1 LIYDFFDSYQD
12 WNGFLLR
19 VLCYKSKNKY
29 LYKDSPIL
37 VHICCAVD
45 SHFFLQKLQLEY
57 PNEILIG
64 FFYDPNIHPYSE
76 YKLRLLDVQRSC
88 KILGI
93 ELIEGDYDTQNWLD
107 AVRGLEKEPEKG
119 ARCAVCFDR
128 RFEITA
134 QKASALGEKTFTST
148 LLTSPKK
155 SLKQL
160 KHAGDTLGAKF
171 GIKFIAPDYRKAS
184 GTQEQNILAKKDALY
199 RQDYCGCLFGLTMQ
213 REQQQKL
220 ADELFSPISQ
230 QIQPESIEA
239 RIELYKKRWEYEDK
253 SIKYKIV
260 KERFLN
266 WRQIY
271 GLLKVKKEVI
281 PAHFLPYSTLKSE
294 YTRGKIDVQ
303 VGDLHYMNRDEVK
316 FITLDTYNRLTQNH
330 YKDIHQ
336 LIYSS
341 SSFEKEITARN
352 KLILNSYDLS
362 AILVVQVIPTQKVEI
377 LYKSHI
383 YEDVREVL
391 LKI

>member
-1 LIYDFFDSYQD
+1 MIYDFFDSYQD

-57 PNEILIG
+57 PNETLIG

-239 RIELYKKRWEYEDK
+239 RIELYKKRWEYEDN

-266 WRQIY
+266 WRQMY